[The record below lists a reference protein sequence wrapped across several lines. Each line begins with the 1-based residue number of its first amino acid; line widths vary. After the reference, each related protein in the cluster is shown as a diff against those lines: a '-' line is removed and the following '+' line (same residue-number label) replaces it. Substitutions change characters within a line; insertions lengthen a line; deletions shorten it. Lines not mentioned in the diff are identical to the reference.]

1 MLKVRCT
8 WGVWHLARLLINYCT
23 NQLIRPG
30 RKPLAGGG
38 RNRPPLSS
46 FFVSFSFLLKKE
58 YCNQLF
64 FSYDD
69 VTTIIARS
77 ERVSEKI
84 RRKTDPPKKGKKK
97 ETGSDEFRG
106 AGGAAGGAMR
116 STHLECKAEA
126 GIMGPPQSG
135 RAAGSAPPLSVHH

>member
-1 MLKVRCT
+1 M
-8 WGVWHLARLLINYCT
+8 
-23 NQLIRPG
+23 
-30 RKPLAGGG
+30 
-38 RNRPPLSS
+38 
-46 FFVSFSFLLKKE
+46 
-58 YCNQLF
+58 F